1 MIEKLIADAALV
13 SVAGLLVIKTI
24 NVQNELK
31 SLKIYMVKV
40 CEKLG
45 IDCILKDV

>member
-1 MIEKLIADAALV
+1 MLEKLIADVAII

-24 NVQNELK
+24 NVQTEVKALR
-31 SLKIYMVKV
+31 IYMIKV